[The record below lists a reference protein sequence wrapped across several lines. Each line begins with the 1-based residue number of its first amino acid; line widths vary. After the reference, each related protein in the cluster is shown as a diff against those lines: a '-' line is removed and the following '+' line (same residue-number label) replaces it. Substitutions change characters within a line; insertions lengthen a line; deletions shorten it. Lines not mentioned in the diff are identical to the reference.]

1 MCSQSHVTFYE
12 QFDCFHYSDFSLV
25 RRKLERLWWAHAQP
39 ARMKPTGQPWNWA
52 AAFNKTMWQLSE
64 SILNSTLNEL
74 HNLINSKVTSLID
87 KSMQLTD
94 SLCPNY
100 TETLWQLLQGLPSIS
115 QLGFFWSGVREEGVR
130 LPTLASNMHWRLI
143 LNLSSSCLHLLNA
156 EVTGVCYHGWF
167 MKCWLGNLGF
177 INTMV
182 INHSTNWVLALAP
195 LCFKS

>member
-1 MCSQSHVTFYE
+1 
-12 QFDCFHYSDFSLV
+12 
-25 RRKLERLWWAHAQP
+25 
-39 ARMKPTGQPWNWA
+39 
-52 AAFNKTMWQLSE
+52 MWQLSE

-130 LPTLASNMHWRLI
+130 LPTLASNMH
-143 LNLSSSCLHLLNA
+143 
-156 EVTGVCYHGWF
+156 
-167 MKCWLGNLGF
+167 
-177 INTMV
+177 
-182 INHSTNWVLALAP
+182 
-195 LCFKS
+195 